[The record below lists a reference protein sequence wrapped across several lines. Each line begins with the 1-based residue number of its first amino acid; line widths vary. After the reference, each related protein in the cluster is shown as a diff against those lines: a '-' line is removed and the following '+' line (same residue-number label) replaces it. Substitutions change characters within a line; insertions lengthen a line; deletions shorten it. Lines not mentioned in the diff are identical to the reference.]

1 MKGRNA
7 ITSLGENNLQRK
19 DIDRLHVPTDSSK
32 RDVEYTA
39 PEELSDQTIP
49 RSGERPPHT
58 LMT

>member
-1 MKGRNA
+1 MSSREGRIPRASSEARNA

-39 PEELSDQTIP
+39 PEELS
-49 RSGERPPHT
+49 EHC
-58 LMT
+58 